1 MLFDPNPK
9 VRKKDLYNRKVELD
23 ELFKSIQAGERLVV
37 ITAPRR
43 MGKTSLLNV
52 CLSTSKKPYLKIDAE
67 GLLTRGMTTHDLLK
81 ALEVGLS
88 SKFPR
93 RADLLGFLKNRR
105 GYRVERSNLYLDPQL
120 LPLDVLSDLNNFSR
134 KSRTRF
140 LVGIDEAQY
149 LRYGK
154 RVDHLLAH
162 CIDEF
167 AYISFILTGSEV
179 GILHDFL
186 GIDDPKAPL
195 YGRRA
200 KLLIIRRLTGEESL
214 DFLRMGFRELRIPI
228 DERVLREAVSKLDGI
243 VGWLAHFGYS
253 FAIERSKL
261 ESFVERATKMVES
274 ELNELEKRSSRYKLI
289 LEAIASGVK
298 RWTHIYTWLSVRAGP
313 ISRSNFDF
321 LLENLIKMGFVKKT
335 DDLYEISD
343 PIVEE
348 YLKRGS

>member
-9 VRKKDLYNRKVELD
+9 VRKQDLYNREVELG
-23 ELFKSIQAGERLVV
+23 ELSKSIQAGERLVV

-52 CLSTSKKPYLKIDAE
+52 YLSTSGKPYLNIDAE
-67 GLLTRGMTTHDLLK
+67 GLLTRGMTAHDLLK
-81 ALEVGLS
+81 ALEVGLTS
-88 SKFPR
+88 PFPR
-93 RADLLGFLKNRR
+93 RADLVSFLRNKR
-105 GYRVERSNLYLDPQL
+105 GYRVERSNVYLDPQL
-120 LPLDVLSDLNNFSR
+120 SPIDFLGDLNGFSR

-140 LVGIDEAQY
+140 LIGIDEAQY

-162 CIDEF
+162 CIDRF
-167 AYISFILTGSEV
+167 AHISFILTGSEV

-186 GIDDPKAPL
+186 GIDNPKAPL

-200 KLLIIRRLTGEESL
+200 KLLTVRKLTEEESL
-214 DFLRMGFRELRIPI
+214 DFLRKGFRELKIQI
-228 DERVLREAVSKLDGI
+228 EEGMMREAVSKLDGI

-253 FAIERSKL
+253 FATERSEL
-261 ESFVERATKMVES
+261 GSFVEKAAKMVEG
-274 ELNELEKRSSRYKLI
+274 ELRELERRSSRYRLI

-298 RWTHIYTWLSVRAGP
+298 RWTQIYTWLSVRAGP

-321 LLENLIKMGFVKKT
+321 LLENLVKMGFVEKT
-335 DDLYEISD
+335 DNLYKISD
-343 PIVEE
+343 PMVEGAV
-348 YLKRGS
+348 KGK